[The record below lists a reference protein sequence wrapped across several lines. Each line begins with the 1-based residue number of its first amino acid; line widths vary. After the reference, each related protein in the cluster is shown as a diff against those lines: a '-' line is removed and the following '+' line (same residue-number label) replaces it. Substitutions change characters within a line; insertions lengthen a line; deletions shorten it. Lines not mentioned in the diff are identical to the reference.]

1 MAQQSGYEYGGF
13 SKKTAINDTIHLG
26 LAVLDSLVGKQP
38 TYLNVDQRTM
48 QPGEAQT
55 GTLVTQGQDQPKGG
69 VSPLVVGAAAAG
81 TLLVGIVL
89 VKVLD

>member
-1 MAQQSGYEYGGF
+1 MAQSNYQYGNF
-13 SKKTAINDTIHLG
+13 SKDTWIADTIN
-26 LAVLDSLVGKQP
+26 AFMQIYSTIKP
-38 TYLNVDQRTM
+38 APILNVDQRTM

-55 GTLVTQGQDQPKGG
+55 GTLYTQGQEQAQGG

>member
-1 MAQQSGYEYGGF
+1 MAQQSGYQFGDF
-13 SKKTAINDTIHLG
+13 SKDTWIGDTLYAFTSVYST
-26 LAVLDSLVGKQP
+26 LKPAPV
-38 TYLNVDQRTM
+38 LNVDQRTM

-55 GTLVTQGQDQPKGG
+55 GTLQTQSGAPQGG